1 MAFDN
6 SLMSAWT
13 HASVVDVV
21 FFFCFCIFFP
31 NPRKC
36 ESVWQSGFSLQH
48 WSTVWSGL
56 EDGSP
61 PCTSAEIVAFYCP
74 IQKKKEKKKRT
85 GTFIKNRAACLR
97 VLSDCNPVPPS
108 FPVTS
113 WTLSEAA
120 WRSPP
125 GCCRCGP
132 GRHSRTTSSASRS
145 PAGTRIRP
153 SSGSGRRS

>member
-1 MAFDN
+1 M
-6 SLMSAWT
+6 
-13 HASVVDVV
+13 VVISQLPDVRLDSRIRCWCFFVFV
-21 FFFCFCIFFP
+21 FFL

-36 ESVWQSGFSLQH
+36 GSVWQSGLSLQH
-48 WSTVWSGL
+48 WRTVCSGL
-56 EDGSP
+56 EDCFP
-61 PCTSAEIVAFYCP
+61 RCTSAEMVAFYCP
-74 IQKKKEKKKRT
+74 IQKKKKERT
-85 GTFIKNRAACLR
+85 GTFIKNRAIGLR
-97 VLSDCNPVPPS
+97 VLNDRHPISQS

-125 GCCRCGP
+125 GCCRCCP
-132 GRHSRTTSSASRS
+132 GWHSRTTSSASRS